1 MTKFSS
7 LNKKSISQGFYVDNY
22 LNRKLGRVGMPY
34 SPFSNSN
41 SEEPESDNED
51 KTIKWDKKDIIE
63 VAKKSGISEEGVAFL
78 ENNFTDSII
87 AVGNKVKLISP
98 LEINPTE
105 GNTKYFFIGK
115 QSESRKNVDEKE
127 NHESG
132 FANYSRLYSKD
143 EIEKMIFGKEGTYHK
158 GTLEAIQNSLKTKA
172 LF

>member
-34 SPFSNSN
+34 STFSNSN

-51 KTIKWDKKDIIE
+51 RTIKWDKKDIIE

-105 GNTKYFFIGK
+105 ENTKYINFSK
-115 QSESRKNVDEKE
+115 RK
-127 NHESG
+127 
-132 FANYSRLYSKD
+132 
-143 EIEKMIFGKEGTYHK
+143 IFCR
-158 GTLEAIQNSLKTKA
+158 
-172 LF
+172 